1 MKAAWA
7 LIENDFDNNIF
18 TYGCFAHSLNL
29 IFTDLKNLTSLKSFI
44 AEAVALTKAIR
55 QSHILS
61 AWVKEKQNELK
72 ISCSL
77 KLPVPTR
84 WGSLDRVQGYIMLL
98 EPIANTITSV
108 EGDTP
113 TISKCLHLFKKMVNT
128 SLENVTKSP
137 LLSKEEA
144 DTRAIFENRKK
155 FAIYSVHFVANLL
168 DPKYRG
174 CELSSDEMTDATE
187 VIYKVAQKMPVVV
200 VNFIAKEGLF
210 KKAFLWNEDTIA
222 AISPI
227 AWWSGLCSNTALS
240 KLAIRFLELPA
251 TSAACERSFSSYSGI
266 HTNKRNRLTNT
277 RASKSCMWLII

>member
-1 MKAAWA
+1 
-7 LIENDFDNNIF
+7 
-18 TYGCFAHSLNL
+18 
-29 IFTDLKNLTSLKSFI
+29 
-44 AEAVALTKAIR
+44 
-55 QSHILS
+55 
-61 AWVKEKQNELK
+61 
-72 ISCSL
+72 
-77 KLPVPTR
+77 
-84 WGSLDRVQGYIMLL
+84 MLL

-155 FAIYSVHFVANLL
+155 FDIYSVHFVANLL

-187 VIYKVAQKMPVVV
+187 VIYKVAQKMPDVDEAAVLADV
-200 VNFIAKEGLF
+200 VNFIAKGLF

-227 AWWSGLCSNTALS
+227 AALS
-240 KLAIRFLELPA
+240 KLAIHFLELPA

-277 RASKSCMWLII
+277 RASKIVYVAHNLKLMAELQPSESSSSESIAGPSFTVNPALESEPEPMIISNSDQSESVFESDEEEASESEENADSDGTDQCSFKGFG

>member
-1 MKAAWA
+1 
-7 LIENDFDNNIF
+7 
-18 TYGCFAHSLNL
+18 
-29 IFTDLKNLTSLKSFI
+29 
-44 AEAVALTKAIR
+44 
-55 QSHILS
+55 
-61 AWVKEKQNELK
+61 
-72 ISCSL
+72 
-77 KLPVPTR
+77 
-84 WGSLDRVQGYIMLL
+84 
-98 EPIANTITSV
+98 
-108 EGDTP
+108 
-113 TISKCLHLFKKMVNT
+113 MVNT

-187 VIYKVAQKMPVVV
+187 VIYKVAQKMPDVDEAAVLADV

-240 KLAIRFLELPA
+240 KLAIRFL
-251 TSAACERSFSSYSGI
+251 CERSFSSYSGI

-277 RASKSCMWLII
+277 RASKIVYVAHNLK

>member
-1 MKAAWA
+1 
-7 LIENDFDNNIF
+7 
-18 TYGCFAHSLNL
+18 
-29 IFTDLKNLTSLKSFI
+29 
-44 AEAVALTKAIR
+44 
-55 QSHILS
+55 
-61 AWVKEKQNELK
+61 
-72 ISCSL
+72 
-77 KLPVPTR
+77 
-84 WGSLDRVQGYIMLL
+84 MLL

-187 VIYKVAQKMPVVV
+187 VIYKVSQKMPDVDEAAVLADV

-222 AISPI
+222 AI
-227 AWWSGLCSNTALS
+227 
-240 KLAIRFLELPA
+240 LASQSIL
-251 TSAACERSFSSYSGI
+251 
-266 HTNKRNRLTNT
+266 H
-277 RASKSCMWLII
+277 

>member
-1 MKAAWA
+1 
-7 LIENDFDNNIF
+7 
-18 TYGCFAHSLNL
+18 
-29 IFTDLKNLTSLKSFI
+29 
-44 AEAVALTKAIR
+44 
-55 QSHILS
+55 
-61 AWVKEKQNELK
+61 
-72 ISCSL
+72 
-77 KLPVPTR
+77 
-84 WGSLDRVQGYIMLL
+84 MLL

-187 VIYKVAQKMPVVV
+187 VIYKVAQKMPDVDEAAVLADV

-266 HTNKRNRLTNT
+266 HTNKRNGLTNT
-277 RASKSCMWLII
+277 RASKIGYVAHNLKLMAELQPSESSSSESIAGPSFTVNPALESEPEPMIISNSDQSESVFESDEEEASESEENADSDGTDQCSFKGFG